1 MFDKQGQLKLIDFGF
16 SRTIEPCYFHPE
28 KNIATWVIP
37 SANTLSFSFSN
48 FFQDMRKIQN
58 KLPTRSRRGRVPFLS
73 ERVRQTIDNHRQ
85 EYNDRFRGERPP
97 IARNFQYI
105 QNLCGRYYE
114 DFYDSDRSML
124 DDEFEE
130 V

>member
-1 MFDKQGQLKLIDFGF
+1 
-16 SRTIEPCYFHPE
+16 
-28 KNIATWVIP
+28 
-37 SANTLSFSFSN
+37 
-48 FFQDMRKIQN
+48 MREIQN
-58 KLPTRSRRGRVPFLS
+58 KLPTRSRRGRVPLIS
-73 ERVRQTIDNHRQ
+73 ERVRQTIDKHRQ
-85 EYNDRFRGERPP
+85 DYNDRFRGERPP
-97 IARNFQYI
+97 IATRDQYI